1 MVWALIADLYMVLA
15 CCEHSA
21 SIHSISLP
29 VIFFCFTH
37 STSEGAGALGMK
49 SITLGPRLQTPGSRS
64 DSGSSTLLTQGEWEL
79 RTNVLVGPS
88 GPRCYF
94 SCVLDKS

>member
-1 MVWALIADLYMVLA
+1 
-15 CCEHSA
+15 
-21 SIHSISLP
+21 
-29 VIFFCFTH
+29 
-37 STSEGAGALGMK
+37 MK
-49 SITLGPRLQTPGSRS
+49 SITLGPRLQTPGPRS

-94 SCVLDKS
+94 SCVLDIILFGASSSSLRLLKLELGKAF